1 MKTKPVAFKAVLFL
15 CVACV
20 PAWAQQTDPAF
31 GNHDRIVERVQEC
44 SGRLQAYC
52 SDLPKCIPGYAVACN
67 GINPAAYYNNCVQTI
82 EQNMFD
88 PVDRLNDL
96 RMTLSPPNGN
106 LYQFVYGMNKS
117 TWYLPVQPTLAEP
130 LLACLLNGD
139 KKKRVPKDNPC
150 DEPPDYTLTSTYDGD
165 TNYCSYQLRNN
176 SVYQEQCWIAGNE
189 LGPFPG
195 GTGGWSL
202 PGACT
207 NVEVKCRVWPTN
219 PNGYAY
225 NNHICVSRSAQHQD
239 SPAVPNNKQTTKA
252 KDAVNSSTLLVT
264 CDLACN
270 WKLDGEAKGTIA
282 AQGFGKAR
290 SELGQHVLAATT
302 LDGVDR
308 FQQDVE
314 LTQAGQT
321 VVHIEFA
328 TARATRLA
336 AEQKAK
342 DDAARAEQVRQQ
354 QEQQRA
360 QAAQAR
366 QAQLRQQ
373 QLFDEQELRRHEERE
388 AAAKVPWVDPSGL
401 MWTRRDNGYDIDWLS
416 ATSYCNNLQ
425 YAGLPGWR
433 LPTVEELRAI
443 NDESE
448 SHFVKGD
455 LQRSKSYTWVWSGTK
470 KGMGHARTFW
480 FGNNPEA
487 DYKYRFSDNGRAL
500 CVHPAQ

>member
-1 MKTKPVAFKAVLFL
+1 MKTKPVAFKAVLCL

-82 EQNMFD
+82 ELNMFD

-150 DEPPDYTLTSTYDGD
+150 DEPPDYTLTSTYDAD

-225 NNHICVSRSAQHQD
+225 NNHICVSHSAQHQD

-290 SELGQHVLAATT
+290 T
-302 LDGVDR
+302 R
-308 FQQDVE
+308 P
-314 LTQAGQT
+314 
-321 VVHIEFA
+321 
-328 TARATRLA
+328 ARSSRNHT
-336 AEQKAK
+336 
-342 DDAARAEQVRQQ
+342 
-354 QEQQRA
+354 
-360 QAAQAR
+360 
-366 QAQLRQQ
+366 
-373 QLFDEQELRRHEERE
+373 
-388 AAAKVPWVDPSGL
+388 
-401 MWTRRDNGYDIDWLS
+401 
-416 ATSYCNNLQ
+416 
-425 YAGLPGWR
+425 GWR
-433 LPTVEELRAI
+433 GSLPA
-443 NDESE
+443 
-448 SHFVKGD
+448 G
-455 LQRSKSYTWVWSGTK
+455 
-470 KGMGHARTFW
+470 
-480 FGNNPEA
+480 
-487 DYKYRFSDNGRAL
+487 
-500 CVHPAQ
+500 C